1 MKDFK
6 EWLSDYLI
14 YFLIA
19 FGVIGVIVLTLLGIQ
34 IYGKLHNSKEPSTMI
49 TETMS
54 QTETESGISS
64 EKASETEKETAS
76 EKTSKTESETEMK
89 KESES
94 SKETSSETEKTAE
107 SSGNVQTESNAQT
120 NGGTNGTGADE
131 QTETPVSETQAVQTQ
146 APETQAPETQAPET
160 QAPYQPVYMTVVS
173 ECYLRST
180 PDYGDNIIT
189 SLYSGTVVEFLD
201 NDTGWAHV
209 RVNGMTGY
217 MGGRFLQ

>member
-34 IYGKLHNSKEPSTMI
+34 IYGKLHNSKDPTTMI

-64 EKASETEKETAS
+64 EKETAS
-76 EKTSKTESETEMK
+76 EKTSKTESESEMK

-107 SSGNVQTESNAQT
+107 SSGNVQTESTAQT
-120 NGGTNGTGADE
+120 NAGTNGTGADE
-131 QTETPVSETQAVQTQ
+131 QTETSVSETQAVQTQ
-146 APETQAPETQAPET
+146 APETQALETQAPET

>member
-1 MKDFK
+1 MKNFK

-34 IYGKLHNSKEPSTMI
+34 IYGKLHNSKELTTMI

-64 EKASETEKETAS
+64 EKASETEKET
-76 EKTSKTESETEMK
+76 TSKKTSETEAETETK

-94 SKETSSETEKTAE
+94 STETSSETEKTTE
-107 SSGNVQTESNAQT
+107 SGGNAQTESTAQT
-120 NGGTNGTGADE
+120 NAGTNGTGADE

-146 APETQAPETQAPET
+146 APETQAPETQAP
-160 QAPYQPVYMTVVS
+160 YQPVYMTVVS

-180 PDYGDNIIT
+180 PEYGDNILT

>member
-1 MKDFK
+1 
-6 EWLSDYLI
+6 
-14 YFLIA
+14 
-19 FGVIGVIVLTLLGIQ
+19 
-34 IYGKLHNSKEPSTMI
+34 
-49 TETMS
+49 
-54 QTETESGISS
+54 
-64 EKASETEKETAS
+64 
-76 EKTSKTESETEMK
+76 MK

-107 SSGNVQTESNAQT
+107 SSGNVQTESTAQT

>member
-1 MKDFK
+1 MKNFK

-34 IYGKLHNSKEPSTMI
+34 IYGKLHNSKEPTTMI

-76 EKTSKTESETEMK
+76 KKTSETEDETETK

-94 SKETSSETEKTAE
+94 STETSSETEKTVE
-107 SSGNVQTESNAQT
+107 SGGNAQTESTAQT
-120 NGGTNGTGADE
+120 NAGTNGTGADE

-146 APETQAPETQAPET
+146 APETQAP
-160 QAPYQPVYMTVVS
+160 YQPVYMTVVS

-180 PDYGDNIIT
+180 PEYGDNILT

>member
-1 MKDFK
+1 MKNFK

-34 IYGKLHNSKEPSTMI
+34 IYGKFHNSKEPTTMI

-76 EKTSKTESETEMK
+76 KKTSETEAETETK

-94 SKETSSETEKTAE
+94 STETSSETEKTAE
-107 SSGNVQTESNAQT
+107 SGGNAQTESTAQT
-120 NGGTNGTGADE
+120 NAGTNGTGADE

-146 APETQAPETQAPET
+146 APETQAP
-160 QAPYQPVYMTVVS
+160 YQPVYMTVVS

-180 PDYGDNIIT
+180 PEYGDNILT

>member
-1 MKDFK
+1 MKNFK

-34 IYGKLHNSKEPSTMI
+34 IYGKLHNSKEPTTMI

-76 EKTSKTESETEMK
+76 KKTSETEDETETK

-94 SKETSSETEKTAE
+94 S
-107 SSGNVQTESNAQT
+107 TESTAQT
-120 NGGTNGTGADE
+120 NAGTNGTGADE

-146 APETQAPETQAPET
+146 APETQAP
-160 QAPYQPVYMTVVS
+160 YQPVYMTVVS

-180 PDYGDNIIT
+180 PEYGDNILT

>member
-34 IYGKLHNSKEPSTMI
+34 ISGKFHNSKEPTTMI

-76 EKTSKTESETEMK
+76 KKTSETEDETETK
-89 KESES
+89 KESEIS
-94 SKETSSETEKTAE
+94 TETSSETEKT
-107 SSGNVQTESNAQT
+107 TESGGNARTESTAQT
-120 NGGTNGTGADE
+120 NAGTNGTGADE

-146 APETQAPETQAPET
+146 APETQAS
-160 QAPYQPVYMTVVS
+160 YQPVYMTVVS

-180 PDYGDNIIT
+180 PEYGDNILT

-201 NDTGWAHV
+201 NDTGWVHV

>member
-1 MKDFK
+1 MKNFK

-34 IYGKLHNSKEPSTMI
+34 IYGKLHNSKELTTMI

-64 EKASETEKETAS
+64 EKASETEKET
-76 EKTSKTESETEMK
+76 TSKKTSETEAETETK

-94 SKETSSETEKTAE
+94 STETSSETEKTAE
-107 SSGNVQTESNAQT
+107 SSGNAQTESTTQT
-120 NGGTNGTGADE
+120 NAGTNGTGADE
-131 QTETPVSETQAVQTQ
+131 QTETPVSETQA
-146 APETQAPETQAPET
+146 PETQAPETQAS
-160 QAPYQPVYMTVVS
+160 YQPVYMTVVS

-180 PDYGDNIIT
+180 PEYGDNILT

>member
-1 MKDFK
+1 MKNFK

-34 IYGKLHNSKEPSTMI
+34 IYGKLHNSKEPTTMI

-76 EKTSKTESETEMK
+76 KKTSETEDETETK

-94 SKETSSETEKTAE
+94 STETSSETEKTVE
-107 SSGNVQTESNAQT
+107 SGGNAQTESTAQT
-120 NGGTNGTGADE
+120 NAGTNGTGADE

-146 APETQAPETQAPET
+146 APETQAP
-160 QAPYQPVYMTVVS
+160 YQPVYMTVVS

-180 PDYGDNIIT
+180 PEYGDNSLT

>member
-34 IYGKLHNSKEPSTMI
+34 IYGKFHNSKEPTTMI

-76 EKTSKTESETEMK
+76 KKTSETEDETETK
-89 KESES
+89 KESEIS
-94 SKETSSETEKTAE
+94 TETSSETEKT
-107 SSGNVQTESNAQT
+107 TESGGNARTESTAQT
-120 NGGTNGTGADE
+120 NAGTNGTGADE

-146 APETQAPETQAPET
+146 APETQAS
-160 QAPYQPVYMTVVS
+160 YQPVYMTVVS

-180 PDYGDNIIT
+180 PEYGDNILT
-189 SLYSGTVVEFLD
+189 SLYSGTVVEFWD
-201 NDTGWAHV
+201 NDTGWVHV

>member
-34 IYGKLHNSKEPSTMI
+34 IYGKLHNSKGPTTMI

-94 SKETSSETEKTAE
+94 SKETSSETEKTTE
-107 SSGNVQTESNAQT
+107 SSGNVQTESTAQT
-120 NGGTNGTGADE
+120 NAGTNGTGADE
-131 QTETPVSETQAVQTQ
+131 QTETSVSETQAVQTQ

>member
-34 IYGKLHNSKEPSTMI
+34 IYGKLHNSKGPTTMI

-107 SSGNVQTESNAQT
+107 SSGNVQTESTAQT

-217 MGGRFLQ
+217 MGGRFLL

>member
-34 IYGKLHNSKEPSTMI
+34 IYGKFHNSKEPTTMI

-54 QTETESGISS
+54 QTETESRISS

-76 EKTSKTESETEMK
+76 KKTSETEAETETK

-94 SKETSSETEKTAE
+94 STETYSETEKTAE
-107 SSGNVQTESNAQT
+107 SGGNAQT
-120 NGGTNGTGADE
+120 EGTAQTNAGTNGTGAEE

-146 APETQAPETQAPET
+146 APETQAPETQAS
-160 QAPYQPVYMTVVS
+160 YQPVYMTVVS

-180 PDYGDNIIT
+180 PEYGDNILK

>member
-34 IYGKLHNSKEPSTMI
+34 IYGKFHNSKEPTTMI

-76 EKTSKTESETEMK
+76 KKTSETEDETETK
-89 KESES
+89 KESEIS
-94 SKETSSETEKTAE
+94 TETSSETEKT
-107 SSGNVQTESNAQT
+107 TESAGNARTESTAQT
-120 NGGTNGTGADE
+120 NAGTNGTGADE

-146 APETQAPETQAPET
+146 APETQAS
-160 QAPYQPVYMTVVS
+160 YQPEYMTVVS

-180 PDYGDNIIT
+180 PEYGDNILT

-201 NDTGWAHV
+201 NDTGWVHV

>member
-34 IYGKLHNSKEPSTMI
+34 IYGKLHNSKEPTTMI

-54 QTETESGISS
+54 QTESAASS
-64 EKASETEKETAS
+64 EKASETETEKAT
-76 EKTSKTESETEMK
+76 EKTSETESETETK

-94 SKETSSETEKTAE
+94 STETSSETEKTAE
-107 SSGNVQTESNAQT
+107 SGGNAQTESTPQT
-120 NGGTNGTGADE
+120 NAETNSTGSNG
-131 QTETPVSETQAVQTQ
+131 QTETPVSETQASQTQ

-160 QAPYQPVYMTVVS
+160 QAVYQPVYMTVVS

-180 PDYGDNIIT
+180 PEYGDNIIT
-189 SLYSGTVVEFLD
+189 SLYGGTVVEFLD

>member
-1 MKDFK
+1 MAFG
-6 EWLSDYLI
+6 LSDL
-14 YFLIA
+14 FFDCLWRDRCDRA
-19 FGVIGVIVLTLLGIQ
+19 DTSWHTDLWKASQ
-34 IYGKLHNSKEPSTMI
+34 QQRPNNMI

-64 EKASETEKETAS
+64 EKETAS
-76 EKTSKTESETEMK
+76 EKTSKTESESEMK

-107 SSGNVQTESNAQT
+107 SSGNVQTESTAQT
-120 NGGTNGTGADE
+120 NAGTNGTGADE

-146 APETQAPETQAPET
+146 APETQALETQAPET

>member
-34 IYGKLHNSKEPSTMI
+34 IYGKFHNSKEPTTMI

-76 EKTSKTESETEMK
+76 KKTSETE
-89 KESES
+89 
-94 SKETSSETEKTAE
+94 
-107 SSGNVQTESNAQT
+107 
-120 NGGTNGTGADE
+120 D
-131 QTETPVSETQAVQTQ
+131 
-146 APETQAPETQAPET
+146 
-160 QAPYQPVYMTVVS
+160 
-173 ECYLRST
+173 
-180 PDYGDNIIT
+180 
-189 SLYSGTVVEFLD
+189 
-201 NDTGWAHV
+201 
-209 RVNGMTGY
+209 
-217 MGGRFLQ
+217 

>member
-34 IYGKLHNSKEPSTMI
+34 IYGKLHNSKEPTTMI

-76 EKTSKTESETEMK
+76 KKTSETEDETETK
-89 KESES
+89 KESEIS
-94 SKETSSETEKTAE
+94 TETSSETEKTTE
-107 SSGNVQTESNAQT
+107 SGGNAQTESTAQT
-120 NGGTNGTGADE
+120 NAGTNGTGADE

-146 APETQAPETQAPET
+146 APETQAS
-160 QAPYQPVYMTVVS
+160 YQPVYMTVVS

-180 PDYGDNIIT
+180 PEYGDNILT

>member
-34 IYGKLHNSKEPSTMI
+34 IYGKFHNSKEPTTMI

-76 EKTSKTESETEMK
+76 KKTSETEDETETK
-89 KESES
+89 KESEIS
-94 SKETSSETEKTAE
+94 TETSSETEKT
-107 SSGNVQTESNAQT
+107 TESGGNARTESTAQT
-120 NGGTNGTGADE
+120 NAGTNGTGADE

-146 APETQAPETQAPET
+146 APETQAS
-160 QAPYQPVYMTVVS
+160 YQPVYMTVVS

-180 PDYGDNIIT
+180 PEYGDNILT
-189 SLYSGTVVEFLD
+189 FLYSGTVVEFLD
-201 NDTGWAHV
+201 NDTGWVHV

>member
-34 IYGKLHNSKEPSTMI
+34 IYGKFHNSKEPTTMI

-76 EKTSKTESETEMK
+76 KKTSETEDETETK
-89 KESES
+89 KESEIS
-94 SKETSSETEKTAE
+94 TETSSETEKTTE
-107 SSGNVQTESNAQT
+107 SGGNAQTESTAQT
-120 NGGTNGTGADE
+120 NAGTNGTGADE

-146 APETQAPETQAPET
+146 APETQAPETQAS
-160 QAPYQPVYMTVVS
+160 YQPVYMTVVS

-180 PDYGDNIIT
+180 P
-189 SLYSGTVVEFLD
+189 
-201 NDTGWAHV
+201 
-209 RVNGMTGY
+209 
-217 MGGRFLQ
+217 

>member
-34 IYGKLHNSKEPSTMI
+34 IYGKLHNSKELTTMI

-107 SSGNVQTESNAQT
+107 SSGNVQTESTAQT

>member
-1 MKDFK
+1 
-6 EWLSDYLI
+6 
-14 YFLIA
+14 
-19 FGVIGVIVLTLLGIQ
+19 
-34 IYGKLHNSKEPSTMI
+34 MI

-107 SSGNVQTESNAQT
+107 SSGNVQTESTAQT
-120 NGGTNGTGADE
+120 NAGTNGTGADE
-131 QTETPVSETQAVQTQ
+131 QTETSVSETQAVQTQ

>member
-1 MKDFK
+1 MKNFK

-34 IYGKLHNSKEPSTMI
+34 IYGKLHNSKEPTTMI

-76 EKTSKTESETEMK
+76 KKTSETEDETETK

-94 SKETSSETEKTAE
+94 STETSSETEKTVE
-107 SSGNVQTESNAQT
+107 SGGNAQTESTAQT
-120 NGGTNGTGADE
+120 NAGTNGTGADE

-146 APETQAPETQAPET
+146 TQAPET

-180 PDYGDNIIT
+180 PEYGDNILT

>member
-34 IYGKLHNSKEPSTMI
+34 IYGKFHNSKEPTTMI

-64 EKASETEKETAS
+64 EKASETT
-76 EKTSKTESETEMK
+76 SETEDETETK
-89 KESES
+89 KESEIS
-94 SKETSSETEKTAE
+94 TETSSETEKT
-107 SSGNVQTESNAQT
+107 TESGGNARTESTAQT
-120 NGGTNGTGADE
+120 NAGTNGTGADE

-146 APETQAPETQAPET
+146 APETQAPETQAS
-160 QAPYQPVYMTVVS
+160 YQPVYMTVVS

-180 PDYGDNIIT
+180 PEYGDNILT

>member
-1 MKDFK
+1 M
-6 EWLSDYLI
+6 
-14 YFLIA
+14 IA

-34 IYGKLHNSKEPSTMI
+34 IYGKLHNSKELTTMI

-64 EKASETEKETAS
+64 EKASETEKET
-76 EKTSKTESETEMK
+76 TSKKTSETEAETETK

-94 SKETSSETEKTAE
+94 STETSSETEKTAE
-107 SSGNVQTESNAQT
+107 SSGNAQTESTTQT
-120 NGGTNGTGADE
+120 NAGTNGTGADE

-146 APETQAPETQAPET
+146 APETQAPETQAS
-160 QAPYQPVYMTVVS
+160 YQPVYLTVVS
-173 ECYLRST
+173 ECDLRST
-180 PDYGDNIIT
+180 PEYGDNILT

>member
-34 IYGKLHNSKEPSTMI
+34 IYGKLHNSKEPATMI

-64 EKASETEKETAS
+64 EKASETERETAS

-107 SSGNVQTESNAQT
+107 SSGNVQTESTAQT
-120 NGGTNGTGADE
+120 IGGTNGTGADE

-189 SLYSGTVVEFLD
+189 SLYSGTAVEFLD

>member
-34 IYGKLHNSKEPSTMI
+34 IYGKLHNSKDPTTMI

-64 EKASETEKETAS
+64 EKETAS
-76 EKTSKTESETEMK
+76 EKTSKTESESEMK

-107 SSGNVQTESNAQT
+107 SSGNVQTESTAQT
-120 NGGTNGTGADE
+120 NAGTNGTGADE

>member
-34 IYGKLHNSKEPSTMI
+34 IYGKFHNSKEPTTMI

-76 EKTSKTESETEMK
+76 KKTSETEDETETK
-89 KESES
+89 KESEIS
-94 SKETSSETEKTAE
+94 TETSSETEKTTE
-107 SSGNVQTESNAQT
+107 SGGNAQTESTAQT
-120 NGGTNGTGADE
+120 NAGTNGTGADE

-146 APETQAPETQAPET
+146 APETQAPETQASN
-160 QAPYQPVYMTVVS
+160 QPVYMTVVS

-180 PDYGDNIIT
+180 PEYGDNILT

>member
-34 IYGKLHNSKEPSTMI
+34 IYGKFHNSKEPTTMI

-76 EKTSKTESETEMK
+76 KKTSETEDETETK

-94 SKETSSETEKTAE
+94 STETSSETEKTVE
-107 SSGNVQTESNAQT
+107 SGGNAQTESTAQT
-120 NGGTNGTGADE
+120 NAGTNGTGADE

-146 APETQAPETQAPET
+146 APETQAP
-160 QAPYQPVYMTVVS
+160 YQPVYMTVVS

-180 PDYGDNIIT
+180 PEYGDNILT

>member
-1 MKDFK
+1 MKNFK

-34 IYGKLHNSKEPSTMI
+34 IYGKLHNSKEPTTMI

-64 EKASETEKETAS
+64 EKASETEKET
-76 EKTSKTESETEMK
+76 TSKKTSETEAETETK

-94 SKETSSETEKTAE
+94 STETSSETEKTAE
-107 SSGNVQTESNAQT
+107 SSGNAQTESTTQT
-120 NGGTNGTGADE
+120 NVGTNGTGADE

-146 APETQAPETQAPET
+146 APETQAPETQAS
-160 QAPYQPVYMTVVS
+160 YQPVYMTVVS

-180 PDYGDNIIT
+180 PEYGDNILT

>member
-19 FGVIGVIVLTLLGIQ
+19 FGVIGVIVLTLLAIQ
-34 IYGKLHNSKEPSTMI
+34 IYGKFHNSKEPTTMI

-76 EKTSKTESETEMK
+76 KKTSETEDETETK

-94 SKETSSETEKTAE
+94 SIETSSETEKTAE
-107 SSGNVQTESNAQT
+107 SGGNAQTESTAQT
-120 NGGTNGTGADE
+120 NAGTNGTGADE

-146 APETQAPETQAPET
+146 APETQAP
-160 QAPYQPVYMTVVS
+160 YQPVYMTVVS

-180 PDYGDNIIT
+180 PEYGDNILT

>member
-34 IYGKLHNSKEPSTMI
+34 IYGKLHNSKGPTTMI

-107 SSGNVQTESNAQT
+107 SSGNVQTESTAQT

>member
-34 IYGKLHNSKEPSTMI
+34 IYGKFHNSKETTTMI

-76 EKTSKTESETEMK
+76 KKTSETEDETETK
-89 KESES
+89 KESEIS
-94 SKETSSETEKTAE
+94 TETSSETEKT
-107 SSGNVQTESNAQT
+107 TESGGNARTESTAQT
-120 NGGTNGTGADE
+120 NAGTNGTGADE

-146 APETQAPETQAPET
+146 APETQAS
-160 QAPYQPVYMTVVS
+160 YQPVYMTVVS

-180 PDYGDNIIT
+180 PEYGDNILT

-201 NDTGWAHV
+201 NDTGWVHV

>member
-1 MKDFK
+1 MKNFK

-34 IYGKLHNSKEPSTMI
+34 IYGKLHNSKELTTMI

-64 EKASETEKETAS
+64 EKASETEKET
-76 EKTSKTESETEMK
+76 TSKKTSETEAETETK

-94 SKETSSETEKTAE
+94 STETSSETEKTAE
-107 SSGNVQTESNAQT
+107 SSGNAQTESTTQT
-120 NGGTNGTGADE
+120 NAGTNGTGADE

-146 APETQAPETQAPET
+146 APETQAPETQAS
-160 QAPYQPVYMTVVS
+160 YQPVYMTVVS

-180 PDYGDNIIT
+180 PEYGDNILT

>member
-34 IYGKLHNSKEPSTMI
+34 IYGKLHNSKGPTTMI

-107 SSGNVQTESNAQT
+107 SSGNVQTESTAQT
-120 NGGTNGTGADE
+120 NAGTNGTGADE
-131 QTETPVSETQAVQTQ
+131 QTETSVSETQAVQTQ

>member
-34 IYGKLHNSKEPSTMI
+34 IYGKLHNSKDPTTMI

-64 EKASETEKETAS
+64 EKETAS
-76 EKTSKTESETEMK
+76 EKTSKTESESEMK

-107 SSGNVQTESNAQT
+107 SSGNVQTESTAQT
-120 NGGTNGTGADE
+120 NAGTNGTGADE

-146 APETQAPETQAPET
+146 APETQALETQAPET